1 MFNLLASTAARR
13 SASSILSKTS
23 TTTSSFLNASKT
35 TTTLP
40 QSSFFA
46 ATSSRLFSDEAAEK
60 MKGSVKWFDAKKGFG
75 FLVPDDGSPDVFV
88 HHSSIHASGFRSLG
102 EGEAVEFEVITEP
115 NGKSKAIHVTGPN
128 GDYVQGA
135 PRREYN
141 DGGYGM
147 SFFNIVTLCLVFGFN
162 I

>member
-1 MFNLLASTAARR
+1 MLIIMFNLLASTAARR

-23 TTTSSFLNASKT
+23 TSSVFLNASK

-46 ATSSRLFSDEAAEK
+46 ATSRLFSDEAAEK

-102 EGEAVEFEVITEP
+102 EGEVVEFEVITEP

-141 DGGYGM
+141 DGGYG
-147 SFFNIVTLCLVFGFN
+147 T
-162 I
+162 